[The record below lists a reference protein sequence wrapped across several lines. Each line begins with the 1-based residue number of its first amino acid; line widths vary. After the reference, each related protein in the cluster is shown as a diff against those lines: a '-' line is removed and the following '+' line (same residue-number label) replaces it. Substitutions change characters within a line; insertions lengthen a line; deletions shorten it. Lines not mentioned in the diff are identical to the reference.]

1 MTKRLKSILKK
12 RPKIERESKKNFM
25 KRKIKFND
33 KKNEE
38 KIFFL
43 TDLERYE
50 KVITWLKIL
59 RNVDYLIEDI

>member
-50 KVITWLKIL
+50 KVITWHKIL

>member
-50 KVITWLKIL
+50 KVITWHKIL
-59 RNVDYLIEDI
+59 RNCNDI